1 MTTKRQ
7 REEGDL
13 DRRLVLKLALAG
25 ASALLASKGGS
36 VLAADGG
43 KITSQ
48 TTVTR
53 LLENERVEV
62 VRMVSA
68 PGDKGAMRERPDRL
82 LYILQ
87 GAKVRFHYPDG
98 KTENAVWK
106 TGDVVYQ
113 KADKRQVE
121 NIDTRGMEYISVHLK

>member
-13 DRRLVLKLALAG
+13 DRRLALKLALAG

-36 VLAADGG
+36 VLAAEGE
-43 KITSQ
+43 KQSQ

-53 LLENERVEV
+53 LLENERVGV
-62 VRMVSA
+62 VRMVSV

-106 TGDVVYQ
+106 TGDLVYQ
-113 KADKRQVE
+113 KADRRQVE
-121 NIDTRGMEYISVHLK
+121 NIDTRDMEYISVHLK